1 MWNWKSSK
9 SNLKVYNPCKTH
21 NTDPFW
27 KQNESI
33 AYRGNPI
40 FFFFLIAFSP
50 DEFVKH
56 EVDIETF
63 KMLTSNDLK
72 QLGVQTFAER
82 KRIIIAIN
90 QLKSGKFSGS
100 VAVGA
105 ERRPS
110 MGWWPCSCQPTTRGC
125 NNQNSNDFGW
135 SHLSLSRELVYISRL
150 NTILRSILIEIY

>member
-1 MWNWKSSK
+1 MCQFRFAL
-9 SNLKVYNPCKTH
+9 NL
-21 NTDPFW
+21 
-27 KQNESI
+27 
-33 AYRGNPI
+33 
-40 FFFFLIAFSP
+40 

-63 KMLTSNDLK
+63 KMLTANDLK
-72 QLGVQTFAER
+72 QLGVQAFAER

-110 MGWWPCSCQPTTRGC
+110 MGW
-125 NNQNSNDFGW
+125 
-135 SHLSLSRELVYISRL
+135 
-150 NTILRSILIEIY
+150 